1 LNLISFFPLKNRDKD
16 LFKAIKNIFGFRPGN
31 IFLYKLAFTYCSL
44 SENKSANKNIFE
56 NNERLEYLGDAILG
70 AVVADFLFRKFPCKS
85 EGFLTEMR
93 SKIVSR
99 ASLNKLSQKL
109 GIEKL
114 IQTQAD
120 QNFLKHSANGDTFEA
135 LIGALYIDKG
145 YRFTK
150 KIIVNRII
158 KCHIDTEELVKKEFN
173 FKSRLLEWTHKEHKT
188 LEFKL
193 KSETSNN
200 INKIYTVDV
209 FIDSVIAGSGE
220 EYSIKKAEQS
230 AAEDALSNL
239 Y

>member
-1 LNLISFFPLKNRDKD
+1 LNLISFFPHKNRDKD
-16 LFKAIKNIFGFRPGN
+16 LFKALKNIFGFRPGN
-31 IFLYKLAFTYCSL
+31 IFLYKLAFTYCSS
-44 SENKSANKNIFE
+44 SEDKPDDKKIFE

-99 ASLNKLSQKL
+99 TSLNKLSQKM

-120 QNFLKHSANGDTFEA
+120 HNFLKNSVSGDTFEA

-150 KIIVNRII
+150 KIIINRII
-158 KCHIDTEELVKKEFN
+158 KCHIDVEELVKKEFN

-193 KSETSNN
+193 RSETTNSA
-200 INKIYTVDV
+200 NKIYSVDV
-209 FIDSVIAGSGE
+209 LIDSMIAGSGE
-220 EYSIKKAEQS
+220 DFSIKKAEQN
-230 AAEDALSNL
+230 AAEEALSKL
-239 Y
+239 H